1 MAILTRRRYL
11 PASAVSS
18 SVARLQPFQDETF
31 TYLFD
36 IHSIYDREEFGGI
49 IPFMIRQIRRLLKL
63 LAILSMSIISYHL
76 FYTVVMP
83 SFSVAAPIYLDYTGA
98 PAPSSLS
105 SVESSHVNGNSL
117 PTPWGSIDL
126 FAKHH
131 WDFVDTED
139 VVPTPLT
146 SRRLLVSNRA
156 YFMELVLVLP
166 ESDTNRASTGIFGV
180 KVELASHNGTVL
192 ALSRRSA
199 RFPHQS
205 RWISVLQ
212 KAVLLVPYLIG
223 AIEESKHV
231 VIPVFRH
238 YVESRDY
245 PLVSRHKV
253 ILHDRENQ
261 FFSCASHLNLLGK
274 RHIRVQIVPRL
285 AASTLVEITKAEIR
299 MGKEFNTLQNILR
312 DWYFTCYTFG
322 TLIFMIVYA
331 FIWTVSDALLEAKRN
346 EGRNEPSEEEITTD
360 NGSSASRR
368 HESNGTE
375 FPLHQEMDD
384 DWDDVFYDA
393 PTDANNFRR

>member
-1 MAILTRRRYL
+1 
-11 PASAVSS
+11 
-18 SVARLQPFQDETF
+18 
-31 TYLFD
+31 
-36 IHSIYDREEFGGI
+36 
-49 IPFMIRQIRRLLKL
+49 
-63 LAILSMSIISYHL
+63 MSIISYHL

-245 PLVSRHKV
+245 PL
-253 ILHDRENQ
+253 
-261 FFSCASHLNLLGK
+261 